1 MHLLDDVLKLVTLAS
16 VIIGATAIYIGLR
29 NHSRQLGAQIFIAY
43 TDRLHKLRRMLT
55 IEANVYRLS
64 WAAEEALTVAER
76 HALLEAFYLVFEFYE
91 LRRNRY
97 ITAEIWGIWVPDIKR
112 LLCTPIICSEWPK
125 LREEFE
131 IHPGF
136 VAWIEDGQRDMA
148 PLRDPATIR

>member
-97 ITAEIWGIWVPDIKR
+97 ITSEIWGIWVPDIKR
-112 LLCTPIICSEWPK
+112 LLCTPIVCSEWPK

-136 VAWIEDGQRDMA
+136 DLD
-148 PLRDPATIR
+148 